1 MSDFSAKIIAQ
12 LDTSKIPS
20 QLAKIQSMISKQKF
34 VITVDTSATK
44 NINQVTN
51 AFNDLMK
58 LQNRI
63 NSTRIKLAGLDSNKD
78 SAQIKELSG
87 QLNRLMADYNNL
99 HSTFS
104 KSFSTNQLDALN
116 RGFETASNKISV
128 LNAKASDTKG
138 VAKLE
143 RSFTRLMEIANQ
155 MGKIQVKINGLDAT
169 KNSAEITQLV
179 SQFRDL
185 ESQYNRLKTSLNGKI
200 SGVQSSQLSNELK
213 NTQNQLAQLDAK
225 VQDTKRRLSE
235 SINIKISNGSFESSI
250 AKVTAEYEK
259 LASTGHSRL
268 SEVKADIESLRQ
280 LQAQM
285 SNATNSADLVS
296 AYDKFNSTLKKVKNT
311 LSTVSAESKTFASN
325 LQMSKLDNS
334 MLAWLEKNSKA
345 AKDYGASIEKLRSE
359 LAALMNSGAP
369 VPTSSV
375 ANIQNQF
382 SAIQQSAIAAGKT
395 GSTWG
400 ARLKGSLS
408 SISSYISTTTMIYA
422 GIRGLKEMYQNVS
435 NIDSAMVE
443 LKKVTD
449 ETDETYDKF
458 LSGTNKKAQEIGTT
472 ITGLVSSTGDFA
484 RLGYTFEE
492 SQKLAETANIYA
504 VVGDE
509 ISGVDEA
516 TESIISTMKA
526 FGIQANDSIS
536 VVDKFNEVGNRFAIS
551 SGGIGEAM
559 KRSASSM
566 AAANNTIDETV
577 ALIAAA
583 NEIVQNPEKV
593 GTAFKTIS
601 MRIRGVKTELEEAGL
616 DTDGMADTTA
626 KLQAEVKALSGVDI
640 MKDKNTFKSTYQIMD
655 ELSQKWDKLTDKQQA
670 ALTELLAG
678 KHQGN
683 VMASLMTNF
692 DKAREALSVSMSSEG
707 SAMKEHE
714 KWLDSVEAKQLQ
726 LKASWEGLSKDF
738 LSSDLV
744 KGIVDGA
751 RSVLNA
757 IDSIVNAI
765 GTLGTVATGAGL
777 FGLKKFIGAKGLTGL
792 VKVATSVPA
801 PLLAV
806 AAGVTAIG
814 VAAYAAKKH
823 YDKIRTGEY
832 LSSDIQ
838 KIKEHSNK
846 ILELN
851 KLSSEVDKLKLVIET
866 PESSQEQINTA
877 KQRLQE
883 IADLVNK
890 EYNLNIKADTGELK
904 TALSILTGEQR
915 SGMLDDIDKFEQDLK
930 STNYKDAKSNYS
942 SEKKK
947 YDDLTQIYSDLES
960 IASLYSRAGNER
972 DNNQRHSK
980 QQKIKLEA
988 IDLYKKIEDMG
999 YGDLVRDYTGGEPTF
1014 GLDLIDIG
1022 FEMGKLEKSIAKD
1035 KKTIDNFE
1043 ESTNK
1048 FADYLSQVL
1057 ASDTLLDSS
1066 YSIDSDIA
1074 QFESVGKTL
1083 KEAGADTDYLS
1094 QKFAIAKQGI
1104 NDLNSAISEGKLD
1117 AVVNDYI
1124 GFKTTIGE
1132 TAETAVR
1139 GAAMLKQGFSDVSQ
1153 ITSDSIIPLFNDM
1166 KQLGKDNDVSDY
1178 VGNAIQGTSLL
1189 ASGFKNAQEAIN
1201 AGNDGIIKVL
1211 TNAKKLNEEEGIFSS
1226 DTNISEQSK
1235 QLTDLAHNMG
1245 LIPDEKSVR
1254 IDVDTGNLSVIDD
1267 MTQKIIN
1274 TWGNGDKTLNVKVNT
1289 DVDKSDFDD
1298 FDNRV
1303 KELDNKDCKVIFN
1316 ADGSPARATIGDLTY
1331 DIKDYDS
1338 STGTATLYADD
1349 KAVATIDLVKG
1360 KIDLIPKTKIITF
1373 TADYNGIS
1381 GLAEY
1386 AKTVDDLKGNG
1397 DMSFNINVD
1406 GNVDILNKAGEL
1418 IYNLKKDDNL
1428 VFHINADGNLE
1439 VLNTLNHEIQVLDKD
1454 GTINTVVYAKV
1465 ENIEQIEGFT
1475 GELEKLNG
1483 EECTVQFSADNTPLV
1498 ATIGET
1504 NYLLAD
1510 YNAQQGTAVLTADNG
1525 QAVATINLTT
1535 GQISAIPDKNINV
1548 TANGTDNGVSDVKS
1562 TIDTTNNKNVT
1573 LTANAQDNG
1582 VSGLKGL
1589 WDSIVSKTVTI
1600 TSYVKK
1606 IFSGGKDDGAGV
1618 DGTAHVDGTAFKTGS
1633 WGTKNSGTALGGE
1646 LGEELVVRD
1655 GKFFTI
1661 GSDSAEFFSYKK
1673 GDIIFNADQT
1683 KQIFSKGKITHGNRR
1698 GKAFYTGTAFAKGS
1712 DKPEKFDW
1720 IETFS
1725 NRVESNIKRFTDG
1738 FKNTYTTLTNRFINL
1753 GNAVTET
1760 QNQIRFKQQ
1769 AYDRYMEQAKS
1780 VGLDESWAA
1789 KIRDG
1794 EFDISSVSD
1803 ETLKEKINDYK
1814 EWYEKAIDC
1823 KEAIDDLH
1831 ASVSDLYKDNFD
1843 NIEKAYDN
1851 ILTSIEHKAKNINN
1865 YIDRVE
1871 EQGLVGSTRYYTAL
1885 QSIENE
1891 NLQQLEYKRNDL
1903 INALNDAINNGE
1915 IEVYSES
1922 WYELR
1927 NSIDEVAEAIDESK
1941 TALIKY
1947 DNEMRQISWD
1957 RFDYLNDTISQFKD
1971 ESDFLI
1977 DLLDGDDLYN
1987 DNGQLSNKGLST
1999 LGLHGLN
2006 YNTLM
2011 SQSSSYAKEIAKI
2024 NRDIANNPGDDN
2036 LIQRKQELLKLQ
2048 RDSVL
2053 AAKDEKEAMIDLIKN
2068 GIEKETDALKD
2079 LIDKYNDSL
2088 DSAKDLYDYQNR
2100 IKEHTKDIASIEK
2113 QLSAYQNDT
2122 SEETKATVQKLK
2134 NDLKEAQQDLKDT
2147 EYDRY
2152 VSDQK
2157 ELLDNLYNE
2166 YENLMN
2172 ERLDKIDT
2180 SFEDLIDK
2188 VNSNSSVINNTL
2200 SKESSAVGVTL
2211 SNKMHSVWTSQNTAL
2226 SKYFSNGGIIL
2237 NNVSGY
2243 FENTNTA
2250 LTGINTVLNEIKDD
2264 VNDVVKYAS
2273 YQAKVNIDPEGS
2285 KNQMIQNSL
2294 DWFAT
2299 DDNTVRSSLASDNE
2313 AYGKAFGYTKKDGS
2327 WYDNSG
2333 NLVYSVSNDDKIRNI
2348 VSKMKANSSAWGNA
2362 SESERIRLSNANV
2375 SYANKIR
2382 NLTNESVYRDNNGV
2396 WWIGDKELYSYKSGG
2411 LADFTGTAW
2420 LDGTPNKPELVLNS
2434 QDTKNFIALK
2444 DVLNGMTKQGISIE
2458 NMAYGSLG
2466 KVPQLSGLTD
2476 ISSMLLSLRQ
2486 SESANT
2492 SKSIG
2497 DISITIPIEHV
2508 DDYNDFISQ
2517 LQKDKQFEKFVRSV
2531 SIDLLNGGSTL
2542 AKNRY
2547 KW

>member
-334 MLAWLEKNSKA
+334 MVVWLEKNSKA

-369 VPTSSV
+369 VPASSV

-443 LKKVTD
+443 LRKVTD

-744 KGIVDGA
+744 KGIIDGA

-777 FGLKKFIGAKGLTGL
+777 FGLKKFIGAKGLGGL
-792 VKVATSVPA
+792 VKV
-801 PLLAV
+801 V
-806 AAGVTAIG
+806 AAIPPQALAAAAAIAG
-814 VAAYAAKKH
+814 IGIAIHA
-823 YDKIRTGEY
+823 IRKADYNSKYKWADGLVKQSE
-832 LSSDIQ
+832 
-838 KIKEHSNK
+838 KIKKYSDELTK
-846 ILELN
+846 LN
-851 KLSSEVDKLKLVIET
+851 KLSAEVKDLKLVINS
-866 PESSQEQINTA
+866 PRSSVEDVENA
-877 KQRLQE
+877 KNKIKE
-883 IADLVNK
+883 ISDLLNK
-890 EYNLNIKADTGELK
+890 DYNLNITADPSAIEDTLNLLTQQTRGEMVNSAK
-904 TALSILTGEQR
+904 DYISKVEKNGE
-915 SGMLDDIDKFEQDLK
+915 
-930 STNYKDAKSNYS
+930 NYKKSKTTYA
-942 SEKKK
+942 
-947 YDDLTQIYSDLES
+947 DDKARLS
-960 IASLYSRAGNER
+960 
-972 DNNQRHSK
+972 
-980 QQKIKLEA
+980 
-988 IDLYKKIEDMG
+988 
-999 YGDLVRDYTGGEPTF
+999 
-1014 GLDLIDIG
+1014 
-1022 FEMGKLEKSIAKD
+1022 KLEKLNASYQELQSQYSLIDWFDDDVDGNLAKAQKIYDKFAKLHKTAVDLGVNDTEKGVVHLEDMEGIPLDELSENDYYTVFFAEMNKVKAAYNDAKKQLPDITNSIQE
-1035 KKTIDNFE
+1035 FE
-1043 ESTNK
+1043 ESSQK
-1048 FADYLSQVL
+1048 ASKYLAQAL
-1057 ASDTLLDSS
+1057 ASDV
-1066 YSIDSDIA
+1066 
-1074 QFESVGKTL
+1074 QFNNTYGI
-1083 KEAGADTDYLS
+1083 DTDVMLIEKLAS
-1094 QKFAIAKQGI
+1094 ALQKAGKSTDGVAKDFAIAKQGFT
-1104 NDLNSAISEGKLD
+1104 DFSSAINAGKL
-1117 AVVNDYI
+1117 NDVIQEYI
-1124 GFKTTIGE
+1124 RFSEKFKESNESIVRN
-1132 TAETAVR
+1132 TAL
-1139 GAAMLKQGFSDVSQ
+1139 LKQGFTDATQVTAESVNAIYS
-1153 ITSDSIIPLFNDM
+1153 DM
-1166 KQLGKDNDVSDY
+1166 KDLGKNNGINDY
-1178 VGNAIQGTSLL
+1178 VKNAIQNTALL
-1189 ASGFKNAQEAIN
+1189 ASGFNTVEDATN
-1201 AGNDGIIKVL
+1201 AGVDGVNSVLNKIKEIGDIDDYWKDMSNDEIVDKITDIAHAMDLLPDNYVVSIDDNG
-1211 TNAKKLNEEEGIFSS
+1211 KLNGFV
-1226 DTNISEQSK
+1226 K
-1235 QLTDLAHNMG
+1235 
-1245 LIPDEKSVR
+1245 
-1254 IDVDTGNLSVIDD
+1254 DVQACADYLKELG
-1267 MTQKIIN
+1267 
-1274 TWGNGDKTLNVKVNT
+1274 KTEI
-1289 DVDKSDFDD
+1289 DFDFNTANLD
-1298 FDNRV
+1298 SV
-1303 KELDNKDCKVIFN
+1303 EEQIKEARNILNSFKDE
-1316 ADGSPARATIGDLTY
+1316 DG
-1331 DIKDYDS
+1331 
-1338 STGTATLYADD
+1338 
-1349 KAVATIDLVKG
+1349 TID
-1360 KIDLIPKTKIITF
+1360 
-1373 TADYNGIS
+1373 
-1381 GLAEY
+1381 
-1386 AKTVDDLKGNG
+1386 
-1397 DMSFNINVD
+1397 
-1406 GNVDILNKAGEL
+1406 
-1418 IYNLKKDDNL
+1418 
-1428 VFHINADGNLE
+1428 INADGAVEAQTVLANLLAKKQQLSEQPAVMKIDTSQISGELGTALSTIQNFQSDMNDFQIKAEIGADTSGIQSVIQNTVSTLNNLSPE
-1439 VLNTLNHEIQVLDKD
+1439 VKASLGLNTSEYEAAVNSISSAEIDINAGVNLDS
-1454 GTINTVVYAKV
+1454 TA
-1465 ENIEQIEGFT
+1465 
-1475 GELEKLNG
+1475 L
-1483 EECTVQFSADNTPLV
+1483 
-1498 ATIGET
+1498 ATI
-1504 NYLLAD
+1504 
-1510 YNAQQGTAVLTADNG
+1510 Q
-1525 QAVATINLTT
+1525 
-1535 GQISAIPDKNINV
+1535 SAIASISPEIL
-1548 TANGTDNGVSDVKS
+1548 VK
-1562 TIDTTNNKNVT
+1562 
-1573 LTANAQDNG
+1573 
-1582 VSGLKGL
+1582 
-1589 WDSIVSKTVTI
+1589 
-1600 TSYVKK
+1600 
-1606 IFSGGKDDGAGV
+1606 AGV
-1618 DGTAHVDGTAFKTGS
+1618 DGSLVTGYVPEDKTATVTYSCVHTDVDNYNPPNLTRTVTYKKVGDVGVDGTAFKAGS

-1646 LGEELVVRD
+1646 LGEELVVRN

-1673 GDIIFNADQT
+1673 DDIIFNAEQT
-1683 KQIFSKGKITHGNRR
+1683 KQIFEKGRITHGRRR
-1698 GKAFYTGTAFAKGS
+1698 GRALYEGSAFAKGTS
-1712 DKPEKFDW
+1712 GNEKSEFEKQYTYHKHSLAMDYETDAEYFNW
-1720 IETFS
+1720 LENAYKEAYSTGKMELEDTYKYEEEVYSGRKKLNEEAERQRADAYKRYINDAEYLYETHQNEVQLINDLQWGLNSLATTEEERLDTTKKINKAYKELANNKIKDIEHNIDMTLLS
-1725 NRVESNIKRFTDG
+1725 SPAEDIRNYYENIKNIAHEEAERLRAAG
-1738 FKNTYTTLTNRFINL
+1738 FDDN
-1753 GNAVTET
+1753 
-1760 QNQIRFKQQ
+1760 
-1769 AYDRYMEQAKS
+1769 S
-1780 VGLDESWAA
+1780 DEIQSMQKKWWEAQE
-1789 KIRDG
+1789 KIRKSYEDMIISPFNNKLSLLDG
-1794 EFDISSVSD
+1794 KAD
-1803 ETLKEKINDYK
+1803 ELNSKL
-1814 EWYEKAIDC
+1814 
-1823 KEAIDDLH
+1823 DL
-1831 ASVSDLYKDNFD
+1831 AQEMF
-1843 NIEKAYDN
+1843 
-1851 ILTSIEHKAKNINN
+1851 
-1865 YIDRVE
+1865 
-1871 EQGLVGSTRYYTAL
+1871 LVDSTRYYEAL
-1885 QSIENE
+1885 GIVEE
-1891 NLQQLEYKRNDL
+1891 KRLKEL
-1903 INALNDAINNGE
+1903 INEKDSLNSYLNEAVQSGQIAEYSDEWYKLKNNIDGVTKSINESGVAIVKFAKQRRR
-1915 IEVYSES
+1915 I
-1922 WYELR
+1922 
-1927 NSIDEVAEAIDESK
+1927 A
-1941 TALIKY
+1941 
-1947 DNEMRQISWD
+1947 WD
-1957 RFDYLNDTISQFKD
+1957 RIDYLHDSFSYFKD
-1971 ESDFLI
+1971 ESAFLS
-1977 DLLDGDDLYN
+1977 DLINEDELYGKDG
-1987 DNGQLSNKGLST
+1987 QMTSKGLSA

-2006 YNTLM
+2006 YNI
-2011 SQSSSYAKEIAKI
+2011 SAAAAGSYAAEIKKI
-2024 NRDIANNPGDDN
+2024 NRDIIDNPGDDN
-2036 LIQRKQELLKLQ
+2036 LIKRRQELLRLQ
-2048 RDSVL
+2048 RESIL
-2053 AAKDEKEAMIDLIKN
+2053 AAKNEKEAMIALVKN
-2068 GIEKETDALKD
+2068 GIEKEKEALND
-2079 LIDKYNDSL
+2079 LIDKYKDSL
-2088 DSAKDLYDYQNR
+2088 DSAKDLHDYQNK
-2100 IKEHTKDIASIEK
+2100 IKKHSEDIVSIEK
-2113 QLSAYQNDT
+2113 QLLAYQNDT
-2122 SEETKATVQKLK
+2122 SEETRATVQKLK
-2134 NDLKEAQQDLKDT
+2134 KSLAEARENLKET
-2147 EYDRY
+2147 EYEKY
-2152 VSDQK
+2152 ISGQK
-2157 ELLDNLYNE
+2157 ELLDNLYSE
-2166 YENLMN
+2166 YEKLSSEQM
-2172 ERLDKIDT
+2172 EKTEVL
-2180 SFEDLIDK
+2180 FESLIDK
-2188 VNSNSSVINNTL
+2188 INSNSSTIKSTL
-2200 SKESSAVGVTL
+2200 SKEASSVGTTL
-2211 SNKMHSVWTSQNTAL
+2211 SSEMRSVWNSQDTAL
-2226 SKYFSNGGIIL
+2226 SKYFNNGGIIL
-2237 NNVSGY
+2237 NGISGY
-2243 FENTNTA
+2243 FENENTS
-2250 LTGINTVLNEIKDD
+2250 LTGINAALGAIMSD
-2264 VNDVVKYAS
+2264 VNNIVKIAS
-2273 YQAKVNIDPEGS
+2273 YQAKVGIDPEES
-2285 KNQMIQNSL
+2285 KNKMMQNSL
-2294 DWFAT
+2294 NWFLAT
-2299 DDNTVRSSLASDNE
+2299 DLSSREALEADNE
-2313 AYGKAFGYTKKDGS
+2313 YYGRAFGYTKKYGS
-2327 WYDNSG
+2327 WYDRDG
-2333 NLVYSVSNDDKIRNI
+2333 NLAYSISNDEKIRAA
-2348 VSKMKANSSAWGNA
+2348 VSKMKANSSAWSDA
-2362 SESERIRLSNANV
+2362 SEEKRKRLSNENIT
-2375 SYANKIR
+2375 YANKIQS
-2382 NLTNESVYRDNNGV
+2382 LTSEPVYRDDNGV
-2396 WWIGDKELYSYKSGG
+2396 WWIGDRELYSYKTGG
-2411 LADFTGTAW
+2411 LADFTGAAW

-2434 QDTKNFIALK
+2434 DDTKNFIALK
-2444 DVLNGMTKQGISIE
+2444 DTLKD
-2458 NMAYGSLG
+2458 MANKGVSLSDMFSHE
-2466 KVPQLSGLTD
+2466 KIPLSGLTD
-2476 ISSMLLSLRQ
+2476 CSSMLSLLRQ
-2486 SESANT
+2486 NDIMRNSRSV
-2492 SKSIG
+2492 G
-2497 DISITIPIEHV
+2497 DINITIPIEHV
-2508 DDYNDFISQ
+2508 EDYNDFVSK
-2517 LQKDKQFEKFVRSV
+2517 LQKDKQFEKLVRSV
-2531 SIDLLNGGSTL
+2531 SVDLLNGGSTL
-2542 AKNRY
+2542 AKNKFR
-2547 KW
+2547 W

>member
-143 RSFTRLMEIANQ
+143 RSFTRLIEIANQ

-268 SEVKADIESLRQ
+268 SEIKADIESLRQ

-285 SNATNSADLVS
+285 SNATNSTDLVS

-334 MLAWLEKNSKA
+334 MAAWLEKNSKA

-359 LAALMNSGAP
+359 LAALMNSGSP
-369 VPTSSV
+369 VPASSV

-382 SAIQQSAIAAGKT
+382 SAIQQSAVAAGKT

-692 DKAREALSVSMSSEG
+692 DKAREALSVSMNSEG

-777 FGLKKFIGAKGLTGL
+777 FGLKKFIGTKGLTGL

-806 AAGVTAIG
+806 AASVAAVG
-814 VAAYAAKKH
+814 VAIYAVNKYNYNKK
-823 YDKIRTGEY
+823 YKWGDGLVKQSE
-832 LSSDIQ
+832 
-838 KIKEHSNK
+838 KIKKYSDELTK
-846 ILELN
+846 LN
-851 KLSSEVDKLKLVIET
+851 KLSAEVKDLKLVINS
-866 PESSQEQINTA
+866 PRSSVEDVENA
-877 KQRLQE
+877 KNRIKE
-883 IADLVNK
+883 ISDLLNK
-890 EYNLNIKADTGELK
+890 DYNLNITADPSAVEDTLNLLTQQTRGEMVDSAK
-904 TALSILTGEQR
+904 DYISKVEKN
-915 SGMLDDIDKFEQDLK
+915 SE
-930 STNYKDAKSNYS
+930 NYKKSKTTYA
-942 SEKKK
+942 
-947 YDDLTQIYSDLES
+947 DDKARLS
-960 IASLYSRAGNER
+960 
-972 DNNQRHSK
+972 
-980 QQKIKLEA
+980 
-988 IDLYKKIEDMG
+988 
-999 YGDLVRDYTGGEPTF
+999 
-1014 GLDLIDIG
+1014 
-1022 FEMGKLEKSIAKD
+1022 KLEKLNASYQELQSQYSLIDWFDDDVDGNLAKAQKIYDKFAKLHKTAVDLGVNDTEKGAVHLEDMEGIPLDELSENDYYTVFFAEMNKVKAAYDDAKKQLPDITNSIQE
-1035 KKTIDNFE
+1035 FE
-1043 ESTNK
+1043 ESSQK
-1048 FADYLSQVL
+1048 ASKYLAQAL
-1057 ASDTLLDSS
+1057 ASDVQVNNT
-1066 YSIDSDIA
+1066 YG
-1074 QFESVGKTL
+1074 V
-1083 KEAGADTDYLS
+1083 DTDVMLIEKLAS
-1094 QKFAIAKQGI
+1094 ALQKAGKSTDGVAKDFAIAKQGFT
-1104 NDLNSAISEGKLD
+1104 DFSSAINAGKL
-1117 AVVNDYI
+1117 NDVIQEYI
-1124 GFKTTIGE
+1124 RFSKKFKESNESIVRN
-1132 TAETAVR
+1132 TAL
-1139 GAAMLKQGFSDVSQ
+1139 LKQGFTDATQVTAESVNAIYS
-1153 ITSDSIIPLFNDM
+1153 DM
-1166 KQLGKDNDVSDY
+1166 KDLGKNNGINDY
-1178 VGNAIQGTSLL
+1178 VKNAIQNTALL
-1189 ASGFKNAQEAIN
+1189 ASGFNTVEDATN
-1201 AGNDGIIKVL
+1201 AGVDGVNSVLNKIKEIGDIDDYWKDMSNDEIVDKITDIAHAMDLLPDNYVVSIDDNG
-1211 TNAKKLNEEEGIFSS
+1211 KLNGFV
-1226 DTNISEQSK
+1226 K
-1235 QLTDLAHNMG
+1235 
-1245 LIPDEKSVR
+1245 
-1254 IDVDTGNLSVIDD
+1254 DVQACADYL
-1267 MTQKIIN
+1267 
-1274 TWGNGDKTLNVKVNT
+1274 
-1289 DVDKSDFDD
+1289 
-1298 FDNRV
+1298 
-1303 KELDNKDCKVIFN
+1303 KEL
-1316 ADGSPARATIGDLTY
+1316 G
-1331 DIKDYDS
+1331 
-1338 STGTATLYADD
+1338 
-1349 KAVATIDLVKG
+1349 
-1360 KIDLIPKTKIITF
+1360 KTKIDF
-1373 TADYNGIS
+1373 DFNTANLDSVEEQIKE
-1381 GLAEY
+1381 AR
-1386 AKTVDDLKGNG
+1386 K
-1397 DMSFNINVD
+1397 
-1406 GNVDILNKAGEL
+1406 ILNSF
-1418 IYNLKKDDNL
+1418 KDEDGTID
-1428 VFHINADGNLE
+1428 INADGAVEAQTVLANLLAKKQQLSEQPAVMKIDTSQISGELGAALSTIQNFQSDMNDFQIKAEIGADTSGIQSVIQNTVSTLNNLSPE
-1439 VLNTLNHEIQVLDKD
+1439 VKASLGLNTSEYEAAVNTISSAEIDVNAGVNLDS
-1454 GTINTVVYAKV
+1454 TA
-1465 ENIEQIEGFT
+1465 
-1475 GELEKLNG
+1475 L
-1483 EECTVQFSADNTPLV
+1483 
-1498 ATIGET
+1498 ATIQSAISNISPEILVKAGVDSSLVTGYVPEDKT
-1504 NYLLAD
+1504 ATVTYSCVHTDVDNY
-1510 YNAQQGTAVLTADNG
+1510 NPP
-1525 QAVATINLTT
+1525 NLTR
-1535 GQISAIPDKNINV
+1535 
-1548 TANGTDNGVSDVKS
+1548 
-1562 TIDTTNNKNVT
+1562 
-1573 LTANAQDNG
+1573 
-1582 VSGLKGL
+1582 
-1589 WDSIVSKTVTI
+1589 TVT
-1600 TSYVKK
+1600 YKK
-1606 IFSGGKDDGAGV
+1606 AGDVGV

-1865 YIDRVE
+1865 YIDRAE

-1915 IEVYSES
+1915 IEVHSES

-1927 NSIDEVAEAIDESK
+1927 NSIDEVTEAIDESK

-1987 DNGQLSNKGLST
+1987 DNGQLSNKGLSI

-2068 GIEKETDALKD
+2068 GVEKETDALKD

-2264 VNDVVKYAS
+2264 VNNVVKYAS
-2273 YQAKVNIDPEGS
+2273 YQARVNIDPEGS

-2333 NLVYSVSNDDKIRNI
+2333 NLVYSVSDDDKIRNI